1 MNSLPFL
8 LAAYVGFT
16 HAFETDHLI
25 AVSNIVTQRNNML
38 LSVKDG
44 LYWGLGHTST
54 ILVIGSI
61 ILLGRL
67 TFLSGYFG
75 YLEAGVGLMLLVLGV
90 VRLRQLWERRGGVYE
105 HETDHAH
112 THGLAYRVGLV
123 HGVAGSGA
131 MALLVMSNLSSA
143 WGGIAYLLIFGLG
156 SVAGMLVAAGLFSLP
171 FSQKLTRNHHLQAA
185 LTLVSSL
192 LCVGYGGLI
201 LYENLGPH

>member
-54 ILVIGSI
+54 ILLIGSV

-75 YLEAGVGLMLLVLGV
+75 YLEAGVGLMLLVLGA
-90 VRLRQLWERRGGVYE
+90 VRLRQLWERRGGL
-105 HETDHAH
+105 HEPLTDHGH
-112 THGLAYRVGLV
+112 THGLSYRAGLV

-143 WGGIAYLLIFGLG
+143 WGGIIYLLIFGLG

-171 FSQKLTRNHHLQAA
+171 FSQKLTRNHRLQAA
-185 LTLVSSL
+185 LTLISSL